1 MIWLYDQALVNDIET
16 TVNMPDSADP
26 VVKVIDPEH
35 IIGLAAQIQED
46 KIHLP
51 IIAVERR
58 DYAIDTDRTN
68 FTMQHTGTQA
78 IMDNKTNMIYNER
91 VMPVDLQYKLTI
103 LTSNQIDMDEIVK
116 ELIFK
121 YTSMYYLTI
130 VVPYE
135 VSHLNRKLRFG
146 VRIERPDAI
155 EKRSGASEYIDSGQ
169 LYQTSIPL
177 ICDGAVLL
185 SYTPHHLPR
194 YGHEINAE

>member
-1 MIWLYDQALVNDIET
+1 MIWLYDHSLVNDIEA

-51 IIAVERR
+51 IIAVERK
-58 DYAIDTDRTN
+58 DYAIDTNRTN

-91 VMPVDLQYKLTI
+91 VMPVDLQYTLTI

-155 EKRSGASEYIDSGQ
+155 EKKSGASEYIESGQ

-177 ICDGAVLL
+177 ICDCAVLL

-194 YGHEINAE
+194 YGYEINAE